1 MTDPTGDYARIARAI
16 DYIAAHVQGQPTLN
30 DVAQVLQLSPFHTQK
45 LFRRWAGIS
54 PKQYLQVLTVARA
67 KQLLRE
73 SHSLLDTSLA
83 SGLSGSS
90 RLHDHFVTLEAVT
103 PGEFRRQGDGI
114 DIRYGSHPSPFGT
127 VVLGVTA
134 RGICYLSFCDS
145 SADATAALA
154 DLQRQWAGAQLIP
167 DQAGT
172 ANLAQQCFRREHT
185 RPLPL
190 YVSGTNFQISVWKAL
205 LQIPP
210 GRVVSYGDIATA
222 IGKSGAN
229 RAVGTAVGANPV
241 SVLIPCHRVIRQ
253 SGGLGGY
260 RWGLPRKQA
269 LWLWENME
277 DTEETTDR

>member
-1 MTDPTGDYARIARAI
+1 MTTNAPDDYARIARAI
-16 DYIAAHVQGQPTLN
+16 DFIAANVEGQPTLD
-30 DVAQVLQLSPFHTQK
+30 DVAQVLQLSPFHTQR

-67 KQLLRE
+67 KSLLRD
-73 SHSLLDTSLA
+73 SHSLLATSLA
-83 SGLSGSS
+83 SGLSSSS
-90 RLHDHFVTLEAVT
+90 RLHDHFVTLDAVT
-103 PGEFRRQGDGI
+103 PGEFKRGGDGI
-114 DIRYGSHPSPFGT
+114 DIRYGSHPSPFGP

-145 SADATAALA
+145 PADAETALA
-154 DLQRQWAGAQLIP
+154 DLRRQWPGARLTP

-172 ANLAQQCFRREHT
+172 AALAQQCFQRQRSG
-185 RPLPL
+185 PLPL
-190 YVSGTNFQISVWKAL
+190 HVSGTNFQISVWRAL

-222 IGKSGAN
+222 LGNPRAN

-269 LWLWENME
+269 LWVWENLE
-277 DTEETTDR
+277 SGEEGPA